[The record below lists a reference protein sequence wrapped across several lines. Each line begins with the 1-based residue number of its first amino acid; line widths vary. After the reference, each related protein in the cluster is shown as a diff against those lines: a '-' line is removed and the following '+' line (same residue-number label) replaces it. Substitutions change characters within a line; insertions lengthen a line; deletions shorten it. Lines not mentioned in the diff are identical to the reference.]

1 MAAAVGNKYGIGN
14 SNAGKPAK
22 YTPEEF
28 AVNVKHYFDTI
39 TIDAPAFDYVVIGK
53 DDEDKDILDKV
64 PRLNNAGEQVVN
76 REYLQN
82 PSILGLCLHIGI
94 SRETLC
100 RYEDKEGYRDTVKE
114 AKLKV
119 EQYLADQ
126 LNRTT
131 QVAGIIFNLKN
142 NFGWKD
148 VQTVENTG
156 PNGGPLLIQA
166 VSAYSD
172 EDLRLMAEIME
183 RAAIQGEIVDIEP
196 KD

>member
-1 MAAAVGNKYGIGN
+1 MIAERVKHAGGRPPKYKTVEEMSDKIDDYFNSITTTKDKLDEAGNPEYD
-14 SNAGKPAK
+14 NAGN
-22 YTPEEF
+22 EIRIVE
-28 AVNVKHYFDTI
+28 YFI
-39 TIDAPAFDYVVIGK
+39 P
-53 DDEDKDILDKV
+53 
-64 PRLNNAGEQVVN
+64 
-76 REYLQN
+76 
-82 PSILGLCLHIGI
+82 PSILGMCLYLGI
-94 SRETLC
+94 
-100 RYEDKEGYRDTVKE
+100 DRDTLNEVYYKKE
-114 AKLKV
+114 EFVGTIKRAKAKV

-148 VQTVENTG
+148 IQTVENTG

-183 RAAIQGEIVDIEP
+183 RAQIHGEVVDIEP
-196 KD
+196 K

>member
-1 MAAAVGNKYGIGN
+1 MVAEVVEKKNVGGR
-14 SNAGKPAK
+14 PLK
-22 YTPEEF
+22 YTPDDF
-28 AVNVKHYFDTI
+28 SKRINRYFNSI
-39 TIDAPAFDYVVIGK
+39 SYY
-53 DDEDKDILDKV
+53 EDV
-64 PRLNNAGEQVVN
+64 LNDAGEPAIDIDGEKIIKVV
-76 REYLQN
+76 YAAP
-82 PSILGLCLHIGI
+82 PSILGMCLFIGI
-94 SRETLC
+94 SRETLLEYSN
-100 RYEDKEGYRDTVKE
+100 REQFADTIKE
-114 AKLKV
+114 AKAKV

-183 RAAIQGEIVDIEP
+183 RAQIQGEVVDIEAE
-196 KD
+196 D

>member
-1 MAAAVGNKYGIGN
+1 MAAAIGNKYAVGN
-14 SNAGKPAK
+14 EGGRPLKFPTVESLETKINRYFNSISFDEPVKDEMGEPIYDRDGMPIVKVSYISPPSVLGMCLFLDIDRARLLEYEQK
-22 YTPEEF
+22 EEF
-28 AVNVKHYFDTI
+28 
-39 TIDAPAFDYVVIGK
+39 
-53 DDEDKDILDKV
+53 
-64 PRLNNAGEQVVN
+64 RNAIK
-76 REYLQN
+76 R
-82 PSILGLCLHIGI
+82 
-94 SRETLC
+94 
-100 RYEDKEGYRDTVKE
+100 
-114 AKLKV
+114 AKAKV

-148 VQTVENTG
+148 VQTVEQTG

-183 RAAIQGEIVDIEP
+183 RAQIQGEVVDIES